1 MCSKK
6 PGHIL
11 WCCCS
16 LISLNYDKYIQLI
29 PERRAN
35 VINFRWEN
43 IKLYVKVIFIVV
55 IKYFYIFMGPKLLTS
70 LKILIRDMIC
80 YETNTNILFYGL
92 CKLNY
97 YIHKRFHHLYFIIF
111 AWITLINFGCFSYK
125 FIYSFKWIKT
135 WHRKFIEVQI
145 IQYTFIMLTATE
157 V

>member
-43 IKLYVKVIFIVV
+43 IKLCVKVIFIVV

-80 YETNTNILFYGL
+80 YETNTNILFL
-92 CKLNY
+92 VCVNW
-97 YIHKRFHHLYFIIF
+97 ITISISVFTICFIIF